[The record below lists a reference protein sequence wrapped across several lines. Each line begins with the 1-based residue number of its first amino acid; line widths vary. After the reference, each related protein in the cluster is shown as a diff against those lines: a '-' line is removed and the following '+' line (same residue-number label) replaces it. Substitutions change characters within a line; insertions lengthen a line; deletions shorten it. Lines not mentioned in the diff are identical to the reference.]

1 MSSVFLFGF
10 SLLGEGKRRYVHR
23 TFYFLFFTTIE
34 DLRLE
39 FDVSQKVE
47 KVT

>member
-1 MSSVFLFGF
+1 MSIAH
-10 SLLGEGKRRYVHR
+10 Y
-23 TFYFLFFTTIE
+23 FFTTIE